1 MTGSVILVG
10 AGPTD
15 VGLLTLKA
23 KAAIESAEVLVYDA
37 LVGDAILALAPKTA
51 TCINV
56 GKRASNHIKTQT
68 ETNQILLQQALAG
81 KKVVRLKG
89 GDPFLF
95 GRGGE
100 ELELLAQH
108 NVPFQVIP
116 GITSAIS
123 VPAYNGIP
131 VTHRDFCSSL
141 HIITAHMRAGK
152 ELDLDYD
159 ALVRLKGTL
168 VFLMGVT
175 AMPYLCDGLQKAGM
189 SPDMPAAVLHRGT
202 SSLQKRAVATIGTL
216 CEAAKDMEAPSII
229 VVGKVCALS
238 EQFAWVEKMPL
249 FGKKFLV
256 TRPKERQSVL
266 CEKLRNLGGEVVE
279 LPTIEI
285 VDPVDITP
293 VHQAMAD
300 FSKYQWLVLT
310 SPSGVTRFFDEMKSQ
325 KLDVRKLA
333 GLNIAAL
340 GKGTGLE
347 LEKYGILADLIP
359 PTYDAEAL
367 ADAMVPLLKSG
378 DRVLLPRAKQGNP
391 ILTEKLAKTGAIV
404 EDIPLYD
411 IDLVAHPI
419 LEPANLLQENTYAI
433 FTSASTVRGFVA
445 SSHMEDYSQVK
456 ALCIGKQTAEE
467 AEKHHMHITIAKAAT
482 IDSLVELALE
492 VRN

>member
-1 MTGSVILVG
+1 MIGSVTLVG

-37 LVGDAILALAPKTA
+37 LVGDAILALAPSTA

-56 GKRASNHIKTQT
+56 GKRASNHIKTQS
-68 ETNQILLQQALAG
+68 ETNQILLERALAG

-175 AMPYLCDGLQKAGM
+175 AMPYLCAGLEKAGM

-202 SSLQKRAVATIGTL
+202 SSLQKRVVATIGTL
-216 CEAAKDMEAPSII
+216 TQAAKDMEAPSII

-238 EQFAWVEKMPL
+238 EQFAWAEKLPL

-266 CEKLRNLGGEVVE
+266 CAKLRDLGAEVVE

-293 VHQAMAD
+293 VHTAMK
-300 FSKYQWLVLT
+300 SLSTYQWMVLT
-310 SPSGVTRFFDEMKSQ
+310 SPSGVTRFFAEMKSL
-325 KLDVRKLA
+325 KLDVRQLFGVK
-333 GLNIAAL
+333 IAAL

-359 PTYDAEAL
+359 PTYDAETLGDAL
-367 ADAMVPLLKSG
+367 GVLLNMG
-378 DRVLLPRAKQGNP
+378 DRVFLPRAKQGNP
-391 ILTEKLAKTGAIV
+391 ILTEKLVKAGAIV
-404 EDIPLYD
+404 DDLPLYD
-411 IDLVAHPI
+411 IAHTAHPI
-419 LEPANLLQENTYAI
+419 LEPATLLQDNTYAI
-433 FTSASTVRGFVA
+433 FTSASTVRGFVDSA
-445 SSHMEDYSQVK
+445 KMDDYSPVK
-456 ALCIGKQTAEE
+456 ALCIGNQTAEE
-467 AEKHHMHITIAKAAT
+467 AQKHNMQITTAKSAT
-482 IDSLVELALE
+482 IDSLVDLALHA
-492 VRN
+492 